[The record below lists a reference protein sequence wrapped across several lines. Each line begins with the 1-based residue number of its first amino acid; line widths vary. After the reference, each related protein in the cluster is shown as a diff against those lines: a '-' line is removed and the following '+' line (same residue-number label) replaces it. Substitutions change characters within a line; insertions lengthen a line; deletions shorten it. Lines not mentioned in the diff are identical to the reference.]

1 MESLADH
8 YINYKLWF
16 TFSAPEDFL
25 YSLAHDSLSIF
36 QASNLVSL
44 WPFFLSLTT
53 KKKRS

>member
-44 WPFFLSLTT
+44 WPFFL
-53 KKKRS
+53 